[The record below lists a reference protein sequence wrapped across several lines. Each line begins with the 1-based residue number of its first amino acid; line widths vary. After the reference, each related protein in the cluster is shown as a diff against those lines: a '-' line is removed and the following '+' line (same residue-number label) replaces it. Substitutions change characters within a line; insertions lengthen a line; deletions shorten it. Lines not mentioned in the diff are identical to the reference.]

1 MNSLLKRTKKMKS
14 RKGFTLIE
22 LIVVIVIIGILA
34 AIVIPRLS
42 GFQENAAIKADV
54 ATARTLATAAAAV
67 YAENPGTA
75 ATYSAAGTDLD
86 AYLPDGFS
94 WDTQLDATVGFFVD
108 VATDGEVTVY
118 AGSDATGTE
127 IFPDSSAY
135 GVEAEAAS

>member
-1 MNSLLKRTKKMKS
+1 MNSLLKKTKKMKN

-54 ATARTLATAAAAV
+54 ATARTLATAASAV
-67 YAENPGTA
+67 YAEDPVAEETTYTTPGEGETSGLA
-75 ATYSAAGTDLD
+75 
-86 AYLPDGFS
+86 AYLPEDFD
-94 WDTQLDATVGFFVD
+94 WNTQLDAGVAFV
-108 VATDGEVTVY
+108 VTLATNGDVTVT
-118 AGSDATGTE
+118 AGSGETAVE

-135 GVEAEAAS
+135 GAE